1 MASGSGGAA
10 RAQRGAAEGMAVERE
25 LVPAAR
31 GHAVEHTRSGVD
43 NFRSYP
49 VAGKENDVR
58 AHSVRRDYAG
68 RAAAS
73 VRASSAR
80 VLSMIL
86 VTSSSSICFWRS
98 ARSMMAR

>member
-1 MASGSGGAA
+1 MAL
-10 RAQRGAAEGMAVERE
+10 ERE
-25 LVPAAR
+25 LVAAAR
-31 GHAVEHTRSGVD
+31 GHAVEHARSGVD
-43 NFRSYP
+43 DFRSYP
-49 VAGKENDVR
+49 VAGKEDDVR
-58 AHSVRRDYAG
+58 LHAVGRDYAG
-68 RAAAS
+68 RAAVS